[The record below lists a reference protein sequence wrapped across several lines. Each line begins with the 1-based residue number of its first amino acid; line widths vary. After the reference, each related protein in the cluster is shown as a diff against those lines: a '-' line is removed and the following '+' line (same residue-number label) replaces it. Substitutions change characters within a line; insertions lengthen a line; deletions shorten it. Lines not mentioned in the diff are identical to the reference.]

1 MEDSQKIP
9 LRIIG
14 VGNCDR
20 GDDAVGVRLAQELKS
35 QYPEMADFHCVDNDG
50 TRLLDL
56 LDGAEMVVIIDAVY
70 SGGEPGV
77 VRCFDVSDKAAPA
90 ELFGASTHQIG
101 VAEAIE
107 LARVLGTLPH
117 TCLIVGIEGEDYGF
131 GAPLSPAVH
140 KALPKAMYWIKS
152 ILDNR
157 SRPSAAGAL

>member
-1 MEDSQKIP
+1 MASPRNIP

-20 GDDAVGVRLAQELKS
+20 GDDAVGIRLARDLED
-35 QYPEMADFHCVDNDG
+35 QYPDLAEYHCVDNDG

-56 LDGAEMVVIIDAVY
+56 LDGADMVIVIDAMN
-70 SGGEPGV
+70 SNSEAGV
-77 VRCFDVSDKAAPA
+77 VRCFDVSEKAAPT
-90 ELFGASTHQIG
+90 ELFGASTHQVG

-107 LARVLGTLPH
+107 LARVLGTLPRI
-117 TCLIVGIEGEDYGF
+117 CLVVGIEGEDYGF

-157 SRPSAAGAL
+157 SRPAAANAL